1 MSRKFMFFVFLVL
14 VSPWDAPLGVISTKI
29 NVNHPPLVLVYMY
42 RITYRPKLTR
52 ALRYALKKYFF
63 IFHFISK
70 VKAAAVVLLIKDV
83 TVQTTR
89 KIKCRCICA
98 RVIATS

>member
-1 MSRKFMFFVFLVL
+1 MSRKFMFHISCPCFSLGC
-14 VSPWDAPLGVISTKI
+14 APGSDFNQNQCQPST
-29 NVNHPPLVLVYMY
+29 
-42 RITYRPKLTR
+42 ITYRPKLTR